1 MGRSRFE
8 SRSPRTDVARGKKR
22 IKDLKSAR
30 ESSDSCSEEEG
41 GGVGGGSNGGGVAQE
56 EELACRN
63 CRLQFVSV
71 SDLTEHVKQCY
82 LNNSDDPEDLA
93 LAPASEDEED
103 DLEDDDCGGK
113 RLRQRQDVE
122 NNNGDEVDPEVE
134 LDGEEGDGVTPTPI
148 GFPFPG
154 HVTLEALQN
163 TKVAVAQFAATTMA
177 NNADNAAALQELA
190 VLQSTLFTLQHQQVM
205 QLSLIQQLQQQLQ
218 ITKTTKD
225 GSPVSPLPPPT
236 PISRPPTPV
245 KPEPPPPPPPT
256 SQSIPATSQS
266 QQLPA
271 QPPRSSPAP
280 ITSSALIIPKP
291 PTSSPPVQ
299 QQPPPPPPPLPFSMC
314 SISASLA
321 SSIINNSDP
330 MPLPNEPNT
339 LEMLQ
344 RRAQEVLD
352 NASQGL
358 LANNLA
364 DELAFRKSGKG
375 GSLSP
380 YDGKSGGRNEPFFK
394 HRCRYCGKVFGSD
407 SALQIHIRSH
417 TGERPFKCNV
427 CGSRFTT
434 KGNLKVH
441 FQRHTAKFPHI
452 KMNPNP
458 VPEHLDKYHPPLLA
472 QMQSSSSHHG
482 SLSPNHPPPSHHPF
496 HSGGYPPTS
505 LPLYR
510 PPPPPPHDF
519 MPHHLHPPPS
529 QHRPLEPQLSK
540 PLLPHPLFGPR
551 IEQDVPEN
559 LSKPQSLP
567 PAPRSVSSSPP
578 PPPDT
583 PDRLKREPMDEE
595 GPVGGRVSPKQEP
608 MEPEQDV
615 DHEMQEEPEHE
626 DLGRYASSPPLYD
639 DCSLESK
646 YSTEP
651 PESLNED
658 SMELQEQPENL
669 SSKGPPQIGQRLPPS
684 LPFPQPVSPP
694 GSTSSGS
701 GHMGAMPIMMG
712 DIDPSKDPAIYT
724 NLLPRPGS
732 NDNSWESL
740 IEVTKTSETS
750 KLQQLVDNIEHKLSD
765 PNQCVICHRVLS
777 CKSALQM
784 HYRTHTG
791 ERPFR
796 CKICGRAFT
805 TKGNL
810 KTHMGVHRAKP
821 PMRVLHQCPV
831 CHKKFTNA
839 LVLQQHIRLHTGEPT
854 DLTPEQIQAAEIK
867 DYPPPASFPLP
878 NSMSPFLAHGFPI
891 PGMPPIPP
899 HGLHMGLRHEL
910 DDRRERDRERDMKD
924 EYGKP
929 DFLNDENSNSSGGD
943 GHPMPSFSTS
953 LAALENQVR
962 TITTM
967 ASQLSATGFNR
978 SIEDLRVV
986 SDKTP
991 TSTPMNGDKSP
1002 AGLGVPLLGSP
1013 TGSEMRTSP
1022 SPPPPQT
1029 PHHITSRPPSRSQ
1042 QHLGPS
1048 ASPAPSDSS
1057 SLGALDLTPRSA
1069 PGPPPHSV
1077 FSGFGMV
1084 PPPTGSSPLMTSA
1097 LSSLTSS
1104 VLTSTAFSPLGL
1116 AIGPA
1121 VRPGNTTCN
1130 ICFKTFACNSAL
1142 EIHYRSHTKERPF
1155 KCTVCDRGFST
1166 KVRSSI
1172 YWFTKVRPLQHLP
1185 SKVRSL
1191 IYWFTQGTS
1200 TALLALQCT
1209 FTNLLVHQGTST
1221 ATLAHQGTSTALFA
1235 HKDTFTNLQA
1245 HQRYVSYAICSPRY
1259 VNLSTSSPR
1268 YVNLSTHLPSDMF
1281 LLFFFGSMCGRMHLC
1296 APPPT
1301 MITCHTGYTDPLDA
1315 QPNHECICEQWGQWR
1330 IQRGAAGDRGNEQ
1343 QQSQQQ
1349 QPQQPPPPPPQQQ
1362 QQQQQQQ
1369 QSKPKRQRKRNDGG
1383 RNRSGGGGG
1392 GGGAKKYTARL
1403 PPLPPL
1409 LANPGYTSDWNP
1421 LLGNMKQHMLTH
1433 KIRDMPSHLFETSKP
1448 LPPHLPPNMPASD
1461 DSSNLEDSRPLGG
1474 PFPPHLDPSKPA
1486 DLGVKRSPPEGEGLL
1501 PIPKRQPGL
1510 PKHLCHVCNKNFSSS
1525 SALQIHMRTH
1535 TGDKPFRCTICQK
1548 AFTTKGNLKVHM
1560 GTHMWSNGAS
1570 RRGRRMSLDLPPIP
1584 MTPKDSEFLQ
1594 RRPDLFYPYLP
1605 APFLNGMQQKALP
1618 SLFQL
1623 NEISVIQSVNS
1634 SNGSGLSPPG
1644 GKYGSLLG
1652 FGSYGGPDKPLM
1664 PEPPRSQTNSPL
1676 SDKPPSS
1683 MSSPPPMS
1691 LSLGSH
1697 HGSPPS
1703 RESGGDERSVWD
1715 LHYER
1720 KSTSDEP
1727 MDVSPSPIP
1736 PPRGEGLAA

>member
-1 MGRSRFE
+1 MWPRPPVITATCHLAGRRM
-8 SRSPRTDVARGKKR
+8 RSEG
-22 IKDLKSAR
+22 SG
-30 ESSDSCSEEEG
+30 SCSEEEG
-41 GGVGGGSNGGGVAQE
+41 GGGGGSNGGGVAQE

-63 CRLQFVSV
+63 CRLQFLSV
-71 SDLTEHVKQCY
+71 ADLTEHVKQCY

-93 LAPASEDEED
+93 LAPASEDEEDDD

-225 GSPVSPLPPPT
+225 GSPVSPPPPPTSLPLSVPMPMPAPPTLPPPT

-291 PTSSPPVQ
+291 PTSSPPV

-519 MPHHLHPPPS
+519 MPHHLHPPS

-595 GPVGGRVSPKQEP
+595 GTLGGGGRVSPKQEP

-626 DLGRYASSPPLYD
+626 DMGRYPSSPPLYD

-701 GHMGAMPIMMG
+701 GHMGTMPIMMG

-1002 AGLGVPLLGSP
+1002 AGLGIPHLGSP
-1013 TGSEMRTSP
+1013 AGSEMRTSP

-1042 QHLGPS
+1042 QHLGPP

-1166 KVRSSI
+1166 KVRSSV
-1172 YWFTKVRPLQHLP
+1172 YLYTKVRPLRYLP

-1191 IYWFTQGTS
+1191 IYWFTKG
-1200 TALLALQCT
+1200 T
-1209 FTNLLVHQGTST
+1209 FTETLST
-1221 ATLAHQGTSTALFA
+1221 
-1235 HKDTFTNLQA
+1235 
-1245 HQRYVSYAICSPRY
+1245 PRY
-1259 VNLSTSSPR
+1259 VHCDTCP
-1268 YVNLSTHLPSDMF
+1268 PSESRLNTCDRDSIME
-1281 LLFFFGSMCGRMHLC
+1281 LLVTWQTRQGKYDAYDRV
-1296 APPPT
+1296 PT
-1301 MITCHTGYTDPLDA
+1301 IDNNSIKPNIRWSQGLKRHSRHSLDCHGYTDPLDA

-1343 QQSQQQ
+1343 QPSQQQ

-1362 QQQQQQQ
+1362 QQQQN
-1369 QSKPKRQRKRNDGG
+1369 KPKRQRKRNDGG
-1383 RNRSGGGGG
+1383 RNRSGGGGGG

-1448 LPPHLPPNMPASD
+1448 LPPHLPPNMPASER
-1461 DSSNLEDSRPLGG
+1461 LQ
-1474 PFPPHLDPSKPA
+1474 
-1486 DLGVKRSPPEGEGLL
+1486 
-1501 PIPKRQPGL
+1501 QP
-1510 PKHLCHVCNKNFSSS
+1510 
-1525 SALQIHMRTH
+1525 
-1535 TGDKPFRCTICQK
+1535 
-1548 AFTTKGNLKVHM
+1548 
-1560 GTHMWSNGAS
+1560 
-1570 RRGRRMSLDLPPIP
+1570 RR
-1584 MTPKDSEFLQ
+1584 
-1594 RRPDLFYPYLP
+1594 
-1605 APFLNGMQQKALP
+1605 
-1618 SLFQL
+1618 
-1623 NEISVIQSVNS
+1623 
-1634 SNGSGLSPPG
+1634 LSPFG
-1644 GKYGSLLG
+1644 GAL
-1652 FGSYGGPDKPLM
+1652 
-1664 PEPPRSQTNSPL
+1664 
-1676 SDKPPSS
+1676 
-1683 MSSPPPMS
+1683 
-1691 LSLGSH
+1691 
-1697 HGSPPS
+1697 
-1703 RESGGDERSVWD
+1703 
-1715 LHYER
+1715 
-1720 KSTSDEP
+1720 
-1727 MDVSPSPIP
+1727 SPSPRP
-1736 PPRGEGLAA
+1736 

>member
-1 MGRSRFE
+1 M
-8 SRSPRTDVARGKKR
+8 TVARS
-22 IKDLKSAR
+22 DCETLLVLKQKQDSVVTG

-41 GGVGGGSNGGGVAQE
+41 GGSGGGNGGGVAQE

-71 SDLTEHVKQCY
+71 ADLTEHVKQCY

-225 GSPVSPLPPPT
+225 GSPVSPPPPPTSLPLSIPMPMPAPPTLPPPT

-280 ITSSALIIPKP
+280 ITSGALIIPKP

-299 QQPPPPPPPLPFSMC
+299 QPPPPPPPPLPFSMC

-595 GPVGGRVSPKQEP
+595 GPVGGGGGRVSPKQEP

-669 SSKGPPQIGQRLPPS
+669 SNKGPPQIGQRLPPS

-1013 TGSEMRTSP
+1013 AGSEMRTMSCVVV
-1022 SPPPPQT
+1022 S
-1029 PHHITSRPPSRSQ
+1029 
-1042 QHLGPS
+1042 
-1048 ASPAPSDSS
+1048 
-1057 SLGALDLTPRSA
+1057 
-1069 PGPPPHSV
+1069 
-1077 FSGFGMV
+1077 
-1084 PPPTGSSPLMTSA
+1084 
-1097 LSSLTSS
+1097 
-1104 VLTSTAFSPLGL
+1104 
-1116 AIGPA
+1116 

-1166 KVRSSI
+1166 KVR
-1172 YWFTKVRPLQHLP
+1172 LP
-1185 SKVRSL
+1185 AIL
-1191 IYWFTQGTS
+1191 ALQGTS
-1200 TALLALQCT
+1200 TALL
-1209 FTNLLVHQGTST
+1209 
-1221 ATLAHQGTSTALFA
+1221 A

-1245 HQRYVSYAICSPRY
+1245 HQR
-1259 VNLSTSSPR
+1259 
-1268 YVNLSTHLPSDMF
+1268 
-1281 LLFFFGSMCGRMHLC
+1281 
-1296 APPPT
+1296 
-1301 MITCHTGYTDPLDA
+1301 
-1315 QPNHECICEQWGQWR
+1315 
-1330 IQRGAAGDRGNEQ
+1330 
-1343 QQSQQQ
+1343 
-1349 QPQQPPPPPPQQQ
+1349 
-1362 QQQQQQQ
+1362 
-1369 QSKPKRQRKRNDGG
+1369 
-1383 RNRSGGGGG
+1383 
-1392 GGGAKKYTARL
+1392 
-1403 PPLPPL
+1403 
-1409 LANPGYTSDWNP
+1409 
-1421 LLGNMKQHMLTH
+1421 
-1433 KIRDMPSHLFETSKP
+1433 
-1448 LPPHLPPNMPASD
+1448 
-1461 DSSNLEDSRPLGG
+1461 
-1474 PFPPHLDPSKPA
+1474 
-1486 DLGVKRSPPEGEGLL
+1486 
-1501 PIPKRQPGL
+1501 
-1510 PKHLCHVCNKNFSSS
+1510 
-1525 SALQIHMRTH
+1525 
-1535 TGDKPFRCTICQK
+1535 
-1548 AFTTKGNLKVHM
+1548 
-1560 GTHMWSNGAS
+1560 
-1570 RRGRRMSLDLPPIP
+1570 
-1584 MTPKDSEFLQ
+1584 
-1594 RRPDLFYPYLP
+1594 
-1605 APFLNGMQQKALP
+1605 
-1618 SLFQL
+1618 
-1623 NEISVIQSVNS
+1623 
-1634 SNGSGLSPPG
+1634 
-1644 GKYGSLLG
+1644 
-1652 FGSYGGPDKPLM
+1652 
-1664 PEPPRSQTNSPL
+1664 
-1676 SDKPPSS
+1676 
-1683 MSSPPPMS
+1683 
-1691 LSLGSH
+1691 
-1697 HGSPPS
+1697 
-1703 RESGGDERSVWD
+1703 
-1715 LHYER
+1715 
-1720 KSTSDEP
+1720 
-1727 MDVSPSPIP
+1727 
-1736 PPRGEGLAA
+1736 